1 MLLLFKA
8 GIVSAATFY
17 LEPAAGN
24 FIRGCNSTVAIKMN
38 LSGERSNGAQAYVD
52 YSGIPGGSISLGGS
66 GLFSTYGNPSG
77 LPAGTLGI
85 FGYGGVVS
93 GDGRQFAAITVRPVV
108 DGTVNLNLRFNT
120 PTLAS
125 KIAQYPTSEDILNSV
140 ISGQYNVVFGYCETN
155 PPYLT
160 NLDPVPDKP
169 NHPVDQNLTFDL
181 RDDSSGVDISTLQI
195 SVKQNNVDLPIA
207 VNTVKQSDL
216 LYNVVVDP
224 VNNLTPELKVTVT
237 VTAKD
242 KANNVMNRS
251 YSFNDLTCA
260 QLGCQAGGVTAQC
273 KDGIDNDSDGLIDF
287 PADPDCGSANG
298 NSEFPPGG
306 CTGSTTTTIFGTCP
320 PVGGITPQC
329 RDGLDNDGDGLIDLA
344 DSDCRHPDENSE
356 LGPDELAQCVACAA
370 GATTTVI
377 NNIPG
382 QTVTSGLATP
392 LLALNNLSF
401 YLANRTIEAR
411 PSAQGF
417 VEN

>member
-1 MLLLFKA
+1 M
-8 GIVSAATFY
+8 
-17 LEPAAGN
+17 
-24 FIRGCNSTVAIKMN
+24 
-38 LSGERSNGAQAYVD
+38 
-52 YSGIPGGSISLGGS
+52 
-66 GLFSTYGNPSG
+66 
-77 LPAGTLGI
+77 
-85 FGYGGVVS
+85 S

-242 KANNVMNRS
+242 KANNVMNRGW
-251 YSFNDLTCA
+251 SFNDLTCA

-287 PADPDCGSANG
+287 PGR
-298 NSEFPPGG
+298 PGLR
-306 CTGSTTTTIFGTCP
+306 
-320 PVGGITPQC
+320 Q
-329 RDGLDNDGDGLIDLA
+329 R
-344 DSDCRHPDENSE
+344 
-356 LGPDELAQCVACAA
+356 QWK
-370 GATTTVI
+370 
-377 NNIPG
+377 
-382 QTVTSGLATP
+382 
-392 LLALNNLSF
+392 
-401 YLANRTIEAR
+401 
-411 PSAQGF
+411 
-417 VEN
+417 